1 MIVHMHMV
9 MTSSCCMQEESPS
22 LTMTTSRGIES
33 PAGYPDSDEPMSG
46 APRMTTHVGAS
57 TLTLCWN
64 PTNGH

>member
-46 APRMTTHVGAS
+46 APRMTTHVGA
-57 TLTLCWN
+57 
-64 PTNGH
+64 H